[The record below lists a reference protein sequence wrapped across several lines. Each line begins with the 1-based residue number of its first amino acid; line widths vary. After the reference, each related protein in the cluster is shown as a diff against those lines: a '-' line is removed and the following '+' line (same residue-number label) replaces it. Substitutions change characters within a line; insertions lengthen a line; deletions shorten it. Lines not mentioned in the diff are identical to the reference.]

1 MNIIQM
7 KQEIKDIRTELAAEI
22 DKGMEMAK
30 NRATTLESIKAQS
43 DKVDDLQIREA
54 LLVQALNTAEG
65 KENPPQSKKLGQNG
79 GFRSLGEFASA
90 VHNACTLNATVDSR
104 LVRNDASG
112 ANETTGA
119 DGGYLVPPDYAA
131 GVIDLIQEQ
140 SILLP
145 QARRVTIAGNRL
157 IEAYLV
163 ESKRDDGH
171 RHGGVLAYWK
181 GEAQQYKASK
191 PTFGERTTQLDKLT
205 AICPVTEELL
215 MDEPAIES
223 TLDTKVAQE
232 FAWKADAAIFGG
244 SGSGSM
250 PLGMVVPTTNAALVT
265 VDKESG
271 QAAGTVNVQNILK
284 MWNRMPAQCRA
295 NAKWYINQDLELQLM
310 QLMMGTDTV
319 ATSDSGVTVSFGGP
333 LWLPA
338 GAYGNENGKLL
349 GRDVIPLEQA
359 AAVGAVGDIA
369 FLDATQYLIVERAG
383 INKQTSMHMYF
394 DTDEVAFK
402 FSWRV
407 GGRPDWM
414 TAITGANSTIARSPY
429 VALAARLMRRMQDV

>member
-7 KQEIKDIRTELAAEI
+7 KQEIKDIRAELAAEI

-90 VHNACTLNATVDSR
+90 VHNACTLNGPVDSR

-181 GEAQQYKASK
+181 GEAQQYKESK
-191 PTFGERTTQLDKLT
+191 PMFGERTTQLDKLT

-250 PLGMVVPTTNAALVT
+250 PLGMVMPTTNTALVT

-429 VALAARLMRRMQDV
+429 VALAARA

>member
-7 KQEIKDIRTELAAEI
+7 KQEIKDIRAELAAEI

-250 PLGMVVPTTNAALVT
+250 PLGMVMPTTNTALVT

-383 INKQTSMHMYF
+383 INKQTSLHMYF

-429 VALAARLMRRMQDV
+429 VALAARA

>member
-7 KQEIKDIRTELAAEI
+7 KQEIKDIRAELAAEI

-104 LVRNDASG
+104 LVRNDASS

-250 PLGMVVPTTNAALVT
+250 PLGMVMPTTNTALVT

-429 VALAARLMRRMQDV
+429 VALAARA

>member
-54 LLVQALNTAEG
+54 LLVQALNAAEG
-65 KENPPQSKKLGQNG
+65 KENPPQSKKFGQNG

-90 VHNACTLNATVDSR
+90 VHNACTLNGPVDSR

-181 GEAQQYKASK
+181 GEAQEYKASK

-205 AICPVTEELL
+205 ALCPVTEELL

-232 FAWKADAAIFGG
+232 FAWKADAAIFSG
-244 SGSGSM
+244 SGSGSK

-271 QAAGTVNVQNILK
+271 QAAGTVNVQNVLK

-414 TAITGANSTIARSPY
+414 STITGANSTIARSPY
-429 VALAARLMRRMQDV
+429 VALAARA

>member
-54 LLVQALNTAEG
+54 LLVQVLNAAEG

-181 GEAQQYKASK
+181 GEAQQYKESK
-191 PTFGERTTQLDKLT
+191 PMFGERTTQLDKLT

-250 PLGMVVPTTNAALVT
+250 PLGMVMPTTNTALVT

-429 VALAARLMRRMQDV
+429 VALAARA

>member
-7 KQEIKDIRTELAAEI
+7 KQEIKDIRAELAAEI
-22 DKGMEMAK
+22 DKGMELAK

-54 LLVQALNTAEG
+54 LLMQALNTAEG
-65 KENPPQSKKLGQNG
+65 KENPPQSKKIGQNG

-90 VHNACTLNATVDSR
+90 VHNACTLNGPVDSR

-429 VALAARLMRRMQDV
+429 VALAARA

>member
-43 DKVDDLQIREA
+43 GKVDDLQIREA

-429 VALAARLMRRMQDV
+429 VALAARA

>member
-7 KQEIKDIRTELAAEI
+7 KQEIKDIRAELAAEI

-54 LLVQALNTAEG
+54 LLMQALNTAEG

-90 VHNACTLNATVDSR
+90 VHNACTLNGPVDSR

-232 FAWKADAAIFGG
+232 FAWKADAAIFNG

-402 FSWRV
+402 FAWRV

-429 VALAARLMRRMQDV
+429 VALAARA

>member
-181 GEAQQYKASK
+181 GEAQQYKESK

-429 VALAARLMRRMQDV
+429 VALAARA

>member
-7 KQEIKDIRTELAAEI
+7 KQEIKDIRAELAAEI
-22 DKGMEMAK
+22 DKGMELAK

-54 LLVQALNTAEG
+54 LLMQALNTAEG

-90 VHNACTLNATVDSR
+90 VHNACTLNGPVDSR

-140 SILLP
+140 AILLP

-369 FLDATQYLIVERAG
+369 FLDATQYLIVERTG

-429 VALAARLMRRMQDV
+429 VALAARA

>member
-90 VHNACTLNATVDSR
+90 VHNACTLNGTVDSR

-112 ANETTGA
+112 ANETTSA

-232 FAWKADAAIFGG
+232 FAWKADAAIFNG

-250 PLGMVVPTTNAALVT
+250 PLGMVMPTTNAALVT

-284 MWNRMPAQCRA
+284 IWNRMPAQCRA

-429 VALAARLMRRMQDV
+429 VALAARA

>member
-1 MNIIQM
+1 M
-7 KQEIKDIRTELAAEI
+7 
-22 DKGMEMAK
+22 
-30 NRATTLESIKAQS
+30 
-43 DKVDDLQIREA
+43 
-54 LLVQALNTAEG
+54 
-65 KENPPQSKKLGQNG
+65 
-79 GFRSLGEFASA
+79 
-90 VHNACTLNATVDSR
+90 
-104 LVRNDASG
+104 
-112 ANETTGA
+112 
-119 DGGYLVPPDYAA
+119 
-131 GVIDLIQEQ
+131 
-140 SILLP
+140 
-145 QARRVTIAGNRL
+145 
-157 IEAYLV
+157 
-163 ESKRDDGH
+163 
-171 RHGGVLAYWK
+171 
-181 GEAQQYKASK
+181 
-191 PTFGERTTQLDKLT
+191 
-205 AICPVTEELL
+205 
-215 MDEPAIES
+215 
-223 TLDTKVAQE
+223 
-232 FAWKADAAIFGG
+232 
-244 SGSGSM
+244 
-250 PLGMVVPTTNAALVT
+250 
-265 VDKESG
+265 DKESG

-429 VALAARLMRRMQDV
+429 VALAARA

>member
-7 KQEIKDIRTELAAEI
+7 KQEIKDIRAELAAEI
-22 DKGMEMAK
+22 DKGMELAK

-54 LLVQALNTAEG
+54 LLMQALNTAEG

-90 VHNACTLNATVDSR
+90 VHNACTLNGPVDSR

-232 FAWKADAAIFGG
+232 FAWKADAAIFNG

-250 PLGMVVPTTNAALVT
+250 PLGMVMPTTNAALVT

-429 VALAARLMRRMQDV
+429 VALAARA

>member
-232 FAWKADAAIFGG
+232 FAWKADAAIFNG

-250 PLGMVVPTTNAALVT
+250 PLGMVMPTTNAALVT

-429 VALAARLMRRMQDV
+429 VALAARA

>member
-232 FAWKADAAIFGG
+232 FAWKADAAIFNG

-319 ATSDSGVTVSFGGP
+319 ATSDSGVTVSFGGA

-429 VALAARLMRRMQDV
+429 VALAARA

>member
-54 LLVQALNTAEG
+54 LLTQALNTAEG

-90 VHNACTLNATVDSR
+90 VHNACTLNGPVDNR

-131 GVIDLIQEQ
+131 GIIDLIQEQ

-232 FAWKADAAIFGG
+232 FAWKADAAIFNG

-271 QAAGTVNVQNILK
+271 QAAGTINVQNILK

-359 AAVGAVGDIA
+359 AAVGSVGDIA

-414 TAITGANSTIARSPY
+414 TAITGATSTIARSPY
-429 VALAARLMRRMQDV
+429 VALAARA

>member
-54 LLVQALNTAEG
+54 LLMQALNTAEG

-90 VHNACTLNATVDSR
+90 VHNACTLNGPVDSR

-232 FAWKADAAIFGG
+232 FAWKADAAIFNG

-250 PLGMVVPTTNAALVT
+250 PLGMVMPTTNAALVT

-310 QLMMGTDTV
+310 QLMIGTDTV

-429 VALAARLMRRMQDV
+429 VALAARA

>member
-7 KQEIKDIRTELAAEI
+7 KQEIKDIRAELAAEI

-54 LLVQALNTAEG
+54 LLMQALNTAEG

-250 PLGMVVPTTNAALVT
+250 PLGMVMPTTNAALVT

-284 MWNRMPAQCRA
+284 IWNRMPAQCRA

-429 VALAARLMRRMQDV
+429 VALAARA

>member
-90 VHNACTLNATVDSR
+90 VHNACTLNGPVDSR

-232 FAWKADAAIFGG
+232 FAWKADAAIFNG

-295 NAKWYINQDLELQLM
+295 NAKWYINQDFELQLM

-359 AAVGAVGDIA
+359 AAVGSVGDIA

-429 VALAARLMRRMQDV
+429 VALAARA

>member
-7 KQEIKDIRTELAAEI
+7 KQEIKDIRAELAAEI
-22 DKGMEMAK
+22 DKGMELAK

-54 LLVQALNTAEG
+54 LLMQALNTAEG

-429 VALAARLMRRMQDV
+429 VALAARA

>member
-22 DKGMEMAK
+22 NNGMEMAK

-54 LLVQALNTAEG
+54 LLMQALNTAEG

-90 VHNACTLNATVDSR
+90 VHNACTLNGPVDSR

-131 GVIDLIQEQ
+131 GVIDLIQDQ
-140 SILLP
+140 SVLLP

-232 FAWKADAAIFGG
+232 FAWKADAAIFNG

-250 PLGMVVPTTNAALVT
+250 PLGMVMPTTNTALVT

-429 VALAARLMRRMQDV
+429 VALAARA

>member
-7 KQEIKDIRTELAAEI
+7 KQEIKDIRAELAAEI

-43 DKVDDLQIREA
+43 DKVDDLQIRVA
-54 LLVQALNTAEG
+54 LLTQALNTAEG
-65 KENPPQSKKLGQNG
+65 KENPPQSKNLGQNG

-90 VHNACTLNATVDSR
+90 VHNACTLNGPVDNR

-131 GVIDLIQEQ
+131 GIIDLIQEQ

-232 FAWKADAAIFGG
+232 FAWKADAAIFNG

-271 QAAGTVNVQNILK
+271 QAAGTINVQNILK

-359 AAVGAVGDIA
+359 AAVGSVGDIA

-429 VALAARLMRRMQDV
+429 VALAARA

>member
-54 LLVQALNTAEG
+54 LLTQALNTAEG

-90 VHNACTLNATVDSR
+90 VHNACTLNGTVDSR

-191 PTFGERTTQLDKLT
+191 PTFDERTTQLDKLT

-232 FAWKADAAIFGG
+232 FAWKADAATFNG
-244 SGSGSM
+244 SGNGSM
-250 PLGMVVPTTNAALVT
+250 PLGMVVPTTNTALVT
-265 VDKESG
+265 VDKEAG

-359 AAVGAVGDIA
+359 AAVGSVGDIT

-414 TAITGANSTIARSPY
+414 TTITGANSTIARSPY
-429 VALAARLMRRMQDV
+429 VALAVRA

>member
-7 KQEIKDIRTELAAEI
+7 KQEIKDIRAELAAEI

-54 LLVQALNTAEG
+54 LLMQALNTAEG

-90 VHNACTLNATVDSR
+90 VHNACTLNGPVDSR

-181 GEAQQYKASK
+181 GEAQQYESSK

-250 PLGMVVPTTNAALVT
+250 PLGMVMPTTNTALVT

-429 VALAARLMRRMQDV
+429 VALAARA

>member
-7 KQEIKDIRTELAAEI
+7 KQAIKDIRTELAAEI

-54 LLVQALNTAEG
+54 LLMQALNTAEG

-90 VHNACTLNATVDSR
+90 VHNACTLNGPVDSR

-232 FAWKADAAIFGG
+232 FAWKADAAIFNG

-250 PLGMVVPTTNAALVT
+250 PLGMVMPTTNAALVT

-359 AAVGAVGDIA
+359 AAVGSVGDIA

-429 VALAARLMRRMQDV
+429 VALAARA

>member
-7 KQEIKDIRTELAAEI
+7 KQAIKDIRTELAAEI

-232 FAWKADAAIFGG
+232 FAWKADAAIFNG

-250 PLGMVVPTTNAALVT
+250 PLGMVMPTTNAALVT

-429 VALAARLMRRMQDV
+429 VALAARA

>member
-7 KQEIKDIRTELAAEI
+7 KQAIKDIRTELAAEI

-65 KENPPQSKKLGQNG
+65 KENPLQSKKLGQNG

-90 VHNACTLNATVDSR
+90 VHNACTLNGTVDSR

-181 GEAQQYKASK
+181 GEAQQYKSSK

-232 FAWKADAAIFGG
+232 FAWKADAAIFNG

-250 PLGMVVPTTNAALVT
+250 PLGMVMPTTNTALVT

-333 LWLPA
+333 LCLPVRMVTRTA
-338 GAYGNENGKLL
+338 SCWGA
-349 GRDVIPLEQA
+349 
-359 AAVGAVGDIA
+359 
-369 FLDATQYLIVERAG
+369 T
-383 INKQTSMHMYF
+383 
-394 DTDEVAFK
+394 
-402 FSWRV
+402 
-407 GGRPDWM
+407 
-414 TAITGANSTIARSPY
+414 
-429 VALAARLMRRMQDV
+429 

>member
-7 KQEIKDIRTELAAEI
+7 KQEIKDIRAELAAEI

-54 LLVQALNTAEG
+54 LLMQALNTAEG

-90 VHNACTLNATVDSR
+90 VHNACTLNGPVDSR

-250 PLGMVVPTTNAALVT
+250 PLGMVMPTTNTALVT
-265 VDKESG
+265 VDEESG

-429 VALAARLMRRMQDV
+429 VALAARA

>member
-7 KQEIKDIRTELAAEI
+7 KQEIKDIRAELAAEI

-54 LLVQALNTAEG
+54 LLMQALNTAEG

-90 VHNACTLNATVDSR
+90 VHNACTLNGPVDSR

-429 VALAARLMRRMQDV
+429 VALAARA

>member
-232 FAWKADAAIFGG
+232 FAWKADAAIFNG

-429 VALAARLMRRMQDV
+429 VALAARA

>member
-54 LLVQALNTAEG
+54 LLMQALNTAEG

-90 VHNACTLNATVDSR
+90 VHNACTLNGPVDSR

-163 ESKRDDGH
+163 ESERDDGH

-250 PLGMVVPTTNAALVT
+250 PLGMVMPTTNAALVT

-429 VALAARLMRRMQDV
+429 VALAARLMRGMQDV

>member
-7 KQEIKDIRTELAAEI
+7 KQAIKDIRTELAAEI

-43 DKVDDLQIREA
+43 AKVDDLQIREA

-65 KENPPQSKKLGQNG
+65 KENPLQSKKLGQNG

-90 VHNACTLNATVDSR
+90 VHNACTLNGTVDSR

-191 PTFGERTTQLDKLT
+191 PTFGERMTQLDKLT

-250 PLGMVVPTTNAALVT
+250 PLGMVMPTTNAALVT

-429 VALAARLMRRMQDV
+429 VALAARA

>member
-7 KQEIKDIRTELAAEI
+7 KQEIKDIRAELAAEI

-429 VALAARLMRRMQDV
+429 VALAARA

>member
-7 KQEIKDIRTELAAEI
+7 KQAIKDIRTELAAEI

-65 KENPPQSKKLGQNG
+65 KENPLQSKKLGQNG

-90 VHNACTLNATVDSR
+90 VHNACTLNGTVDSR

-250 PLGMVVPTTNAALVT
+250 PLGMVMPTTNAALVT

-429 VALAARLMRRMQDV
+429 VALAARA

>member
-54 LLVQALNTAEG
+54 LLTQALNTAEG

-90 VHNACTLNATVDSR
+90 VHNACTLNGTVDSR

-191 PTFGERTTQLDKLT
+191 PTFDERTTQLDKLT

-232 FAWKADAAIFGG
+232 FAWKADAAIFNG
-244 SGSGSM
+244 SGNGSM
-250 PLGMVVPTTNAALVT
+250 PLGMVVPTTNTALVT
-265 VDKESG
+265 VDKEAG

-359 AAVGAVGDIA
+359 AAVGSVGDIT

-414 TAITGANSTIARSPY
+414 TTITGANSTIARSPY
-429 VALAARLMRRMQDV
+429 VALAVRA

>member
-7 KQEIKDIRTELAAEI
+7 KQAIKDIRAELAAEI

-54 LLVQALNTAEG
+54 LLMQALNTAEG

-131 GVIDLIQEQ
+131 GIIDLIQEQ

-250 PLGMVVPTTNAALVT
+250 PLGMVMPTTNTALVT

-359 AAVGAVGDIA
+359 AAVGAIGDIA

-429 VALAARLMRRMQDV
+429 VALAARA

>member
-7 KQEIKDIRTELAAEI
+7 KQEIKDIRAELAAEI
-22 DKGMEMAK
+22 DKGMELAK

-54 LLVQALNTAEG
+54 LLMQALNTAEG

-181 GEAQQYKASK
+181 GEAQQYKESK
-191 PTFGERTTQLDKLT
+191 PMFGERTTQLDKLT

-232 FAWKADAAIFGG
+232 FAWKADAAIFNG

-250 PLGMVVPTTNAALVT
+250 PLGMVMPTTNAALVT

-429 VALAARLMRRMQDV
+429 VALAARA

>member
-7 KQEIKDIRTELAAEI
+7 KQEIKDIRAEIAAEI

-250 PLGMVVPTTNAALVT
+250 PLGMVMPTTNTALVT

-429 VALAARLMRRMQDV
+429 VALAARA

>member
-54 LLVQALNTAEG
+54 LLTQALNTAEG

-90 VHNACTLNATVDSR
+90 VHNACTLNGPVDNR

-171 RHGGVLAYWK
+171 RHGGVLDYWK

-232 FAWKADAAIFGG
+232 FAWKADAAIFNG
-244 SGSGSM
+244 SGNGSM
-250 PLGMVVPTTNAALVT
+250 LLGMVVPTTNTALVT
-265 VDKESG
+265 VDKEAG
-271 QAAGTVNVQNILK
+271 QAAGTVNVQNVLK

-414 TAITGANSTIARSPY
+414 STITGANSTIARSPY
-429 VALAARLMRRMQDV
+429 VALAARA